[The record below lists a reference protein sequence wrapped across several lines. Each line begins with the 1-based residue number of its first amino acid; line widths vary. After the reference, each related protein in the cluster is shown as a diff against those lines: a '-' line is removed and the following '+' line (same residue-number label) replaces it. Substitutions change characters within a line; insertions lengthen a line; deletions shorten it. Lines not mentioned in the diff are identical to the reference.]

1 MTQEEVAE
9 VVQTVI
15 SVLIRQKLLKDP
27 EDIVYRMISHRLF
40 QHWMPASNPDYEL
53 EKVLKQLESDR
64 YIYVILL
71 FYRDLC
77 TVETIAERM
86 GVDVRTVS
94 RNKKRLCIEIYKR
107 LETA

>member
-1 MTQEEVAE
+1 MTREEIE
-9 VVQTVI
+9 EIIQLTL
-15 SVLIRQKLLKDP
+15 SELIRKKLLKDP
-27 EDIVYRMISHRLF
+27 EDIAYRLISHRLF
-40 QHWMPASNPDYEL
+40 QHWMPVSNPDYEL

-64 YIYVILL
+64 YIYAILL
-71 FYRDLC
+71 FYRDRC

-107 LETA
+107 LETV